1 MSNKIKKYNI
11 YIYIWKIV
19 KMTFMI
25 REYLGYYLIDSPSL
39 ERFKDQLDKSKVKTV
54 YNEQY

>member
-1 MSNKIKKYNI
+1 
-11 YIYIWKIV
+11 
-19 KMTFMI
+19 MTFMI

-39 ERFKDQLDKSKVKTV
+39 ERSSKGRFKDQLDKSKVKTV

>member
-1 MSNKIKKYNI
+1 
-11 YIYIWKIV
+11 
-19 KMTFMI
+19 MTFMI

-54 YNEQY
+54 YNELYWNLK

>member
-1 MSNKIKKYNI
+1 MI
-11 YIYIWKIV
+11 
-19 KMTFMI
+19 FMI

-54 YNEQY
+54 YNDVLKFEIIYDTNLDNQF

>member
-1 MSNKIKKYNI
+1 
-11 YIYIWKIV
+11 
-19 KMTFMI
+19 MTFMI

-54 YNEQY
+54 YNEQYGIKIWNNLWYQPR